1 MPNAFQRT
9 AVAPRSRAMA
19 CCWALGG
26 DRALARVE
34 VGDAF
39 GPLTLDGEPVAVVP
53 GRLAGGLSGGGQG
66 CHEHH

>member
-1 MPNAFQRT
+1 
-9 AVAPRSRAMA
+9 MA